1 MTEIKDLNVKIGEF
15 VGPDPETL
23 INMGKVHVEF
33 KEDVADLLKKA
44 FVHVKKMKVMKELV
58 EYANAS
64 PPLLTIEM
72 EDLLETEELL
82 TLDEQKK
89 CERYVHNYHLWLF
102 VSDRF
107 FE

>member
-1 MTEIKDLNVKIGEF
+1 MTQIKELNVEIGEF

-23 INMGKVHVEF
+23 INMGKVHAEF

-44 FVHVKKMKVMKELV
+44 FLDVKKMEVMKELV
-58 EYANAS
+58 EYAYGP
-64 PPLLTIEM
+64 PPLFTIEL

-82 TLDEQKK
+82 TVDEQKK
-89 CERYVHNYHLWLF
+89 VARFVHNYHLWLI